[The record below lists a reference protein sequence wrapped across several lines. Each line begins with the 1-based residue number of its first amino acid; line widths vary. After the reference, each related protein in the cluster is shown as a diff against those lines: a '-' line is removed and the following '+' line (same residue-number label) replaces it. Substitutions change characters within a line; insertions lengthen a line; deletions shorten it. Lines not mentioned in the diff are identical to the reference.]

1 MSFFSNL
8 STLFAADNE
17 NNKQSQKQNQGK
29 DRKKVQAKPEK
40 NKEKSSKPKPNQ
52 AQSNH
57 EQKSLAKAG
66 TDAENIIRDARS
78 KAREIIIE
86 AKDEVLE
93 MRSKAEKESRRLEH
107 ELAEQQRI
115 LQNKLDK
122 LDYRFDQIEQKE
134 KRIDQLK
141 EDLVKQKDEIDKSK
155 SQVLK
160 KLEELSGYSKE
171 EAKEYLIEG
180 LKKKLSHDLAK
191 LVAEKEEQARLDADD
206 KAREILIDAMRHGA
220 TDYVAEYT
228 VSVVSIPS
236 EDIKGKIIGKNGR
249 NIHAFERKTGVD
261 IDLDTSN
268 TEIKLSSFNP
278 VRREIARVAME
289 RLIKDGRI
297 QPTRIE
303 EVVDKVTEEVERIT
317 FDAGKKLCHEVGV
330 YNIPNGLISMLGK
343 FKYRF
348 SYGQNLIKHTIE
360 ETKIGAKLAQELG
373 LDVNTVKLGCLLH
386 DIGKVSEDPDE
397 NHVQAGIRIAKKF
410 NISPAA
416 IACIAEHHEDQAFSS
431 PESVAVY
438 IADAISGARPGARYE
453 NHEEYMK
460 RMESL
465 EEIATSYDEVKRAY
479 AVQAGREL
487 RVILLP
493 EKSKDD
499 DVTLL
504 ANDIRDRVAK
514 EVIVPGTVTVTV
526 IREIRGQA
534 QTK

>member
-8 STLFAADNE
+8 STLFATE
-17 NNKQSQKQNQGK
+17 QEKQQSDQKKDQGK
-29 DRKKVQAKPEK
+29 VKKQVQASKAK
-40 NKEKSSKPKPNQ
+40 DNKGQSKAKSKVK
-52 AQSNH
+52 AQSTERIEH
-57 EQKSLAKAG
+57 
-66 TDAENIIRDARS
+66 DVENIIRDARS

-93 MRSKAEKESRRLEH
+93 MRSKAEKESRRIEH
-107 ELAEQQRI
+107 DLAEQQRT
-115 LQNKLDK
+115 LQSKLDK

-141 EDLVKQKDEIDKSK
+141 EDLVKQSEQIEKSRA
-155 SQVLK
+155 QVLK

-171 EAKEYLIEG
+171 EAKEYLLEG

-228 VSVVSIPS
+228 VSVVNIPS

-268 TEIKLSSFNP
+268 TEIKLSSFDP

-303 EVVDKVTEEVERIT
+303 EVVDKVTEEIERIT

-330 YNIPNGLISMLGK
+330 YNIPNGLIAMLGK

-360 ETKIGAKLAQELG
+360 ETKIGTKIAQELG
-373 LDVNTVKLGCLLH
+373 LNVNTVKLGCLLH

-410 NISPAA
+410 NISPVV
-416 IACIAEHHEDQAFSS
+416 IACIAEHHEDQPFSS

-460 RMESL
+460 RMEAL
-465 EEIATSYDEVKRAY
+465 EVIATSYDEVKKAY

-487 RVILLP
+487 RVILIP

-504 ANDIRDRVAK
+504 ASSIRDRVAK
-514 EVIVPGTVTVTV
+514 EVVVPGTVTVTV
-526 IREIRGQA
+526 IRELRGQA

>member
-8 STLFAADNE
+8 STLFATGNE
-17 NNKQSQKQNQGK
+17 QKKIDHKKPQVKIAETNQPKKAKESPVVAQKQLQQKQAAVN
-29 DRKKVQAKPEK
+29 QAKNE
-40 NKEKSSKPKPNQ
+40 
-52 AQSNH
+52 
-57 EQKSLAKAG
+57 
-66 TDAENIIRDARS
+66 AENIVRDARS

-93 MRSKAEKESRRLEH
+93 MRSKAEKESRRIEH
-107 ELAEQQRI
+107 ELAEQQRT
-115 LQNKLDK
+115 LQSKLDK
-122 LDYRFDQIEQKE
+122 LDFRFDQIEQKE

-141 EDLVKQKDEIDKSK
+141 EDLLKQNAEIEKSK
-155 SQVLK
+155 SHVLK

-171 EAKEYLIEG
+171 EAKNLLVDG

-191 LVAEKEEQARLDADD
+191 IVAEKEEQARLEADD

-228 VSVVSIPS
+228 VSVVNIPS

-249 NIHAFERKTGVD
+249 NIHAFELKTGVD

-268 TEIKLSSFNP
+268 TEIKLSSFDP

-303 EVVDKVTEEVERIT
+303 EIVDKVTEEIEHIT

-330 YNIPNGLISMLGK
+330 YNIPNGLIAMLGK

-360 ETKIGAKLAQELG
+360 ETKIGSKIAQELG

-410 NISPAA
+410 NIAPAA

-453 NHEEYMK
+453 NHEEYVK

-465 EEIATSYDEVKRAY
+465 EAIATSYKEVKNAY

-487 RVILLP
+487 RVILIP

-504 ANDIRDRVAK
+504 ANEVRDRVAK
-514 EVIVPGTVTVTV
+514 EVVVPGTVTVTV
-526 IREIRGQA
+526 IREMRGQA

>member
-8 STLFAADNE
+8 STLFATSNE
-17 NNKQSQKQNQGK
+17 QKKIEHKKPQVKIAETNQPKKAKESPAFAQKQLQQKQAAVN
-29 DRKKVQAKPEK
+29 QAKNE
-40 NKEKSSKPKPNQ
+40 
-52 AQSNH
+52 
-57 EQKSLAKAG
+57 
-66 TDAENIIRDARS
+66 AENIVRDARS

-93 MRSKAEKESRRLEH
+93 MRSKAEKESRRIEH
-107 ELAEQQRI
+107 ELAEQQRT
-115 LQNKLDK
+115 LQSKLDK
-122 LDYRFDQIEQKE
+122 LDFRFDQIEQKE

-141 EDLVKQKDEIDKSK
+141 EDLLKQNAEIEKSK
-155 SQVLK
+155 SNVLK

-171 EAKEYLIEG
+171 EAKNLLVDG

-191 LVAEKEEQARLDADD
+191 IVAEKEEQARLEADD

-228 VSVVSIPS
+228 VSVVNIPS

-249 NIHAFERKTGVD
+249 NIHAFELKTGVD

-268 TEIKLSSFNP
+268 TEIKLSSFDP

-303 EVVDKVTEEVERIT
+303 EIVDKVTEEIERIT

-330 YNIPNGLISMLGK
+330 YNIPNGLIAMLGK

-360 ETKIGAKLAQELG
+360 ETKIGSKIAQELG
-373 LDVNTVKLGCLLH
+373 LDVNIVKLGCLLH

-397 NHVQAGIRIAKKF
+397 NHVQAGVRIAKKF
-410 NISPAA
+410 NIAPAA

-453 NHEEYMK
+453 NHEEYVK

-465 EEIATSYDEVKRAY
+465 EAIATSYKEVKNAY

-487 RVILLP
+487 RVILIP

-504 ANDIRDRVAK
+504 ANEVRDRVAK
-514 EVIVPGTVTVTV
+514 EVVVPGTVTVTV
-526 IREIRGQA
+526 IRETRGQA